1 MGLQKNSNVIIFGQ
15 LLNQIGLL
23 FIPVTLEVPHELA
36 LLKLKP
42 SMHVHTYLPTYLPT
56 YLAAI
61 KIKALFC
68 QNQNRFFVSYCAEIK
83 INLSKE

>member
-42 SMHVHTYLPTYLPT
+42 SMHVHTYLPTYL
-56 YLAAI
+56 AAI